1 MRFMVLF
8 FCDICFLR
16 KGCLMKDSRQNLTPF
31 FTKLKEY
38 GMSRVAPFDVPGH
51 KLGRIENDMQK
62 FVGKKMYLLDA
73 NSPVGL
79 DHLNYP
85 TGVINEAQTLM
96 AEAMNA
102 DKSYFLTNGTTTG
115 LLAMVMSV
123 CKANDK
129 LILPRNVHKS
139 VINGLILSGAMPVFV
154 KPNIDE
160 NLGIAND
167 VSFSAVKKTIDENL
181 DAKAIFIINPT
192 YFGVVSDLQQ
202 ITDYAHQNN
211 MVVMVDEAHGA
222 QFYFSQKLP
231 LSAMEAGAD
240 ITATS
245 MHKTAGSLTQSSVI
259 LTKGNRIDHQ
269 RLRATLNML
278 QSTSPSSLLMASLDV
293 ARKTMYFK
301 GKAKLNNI
309 LQLSKIA
316 RTQLKKI
323 PGITVIDK
331 DYLLEHDCFDADE
344 TKLMIKV
351 SDLGLTGFDIY
362 QQMKKEYNIQLELAE
377 SHIVLCVLTIGTTKQ
392 DLERL
397 VLAFRKLSEKYF
409 KQRDKLP
416 KIEFHYQFPDTYARP
431 RDAYHA
437 PKNLVKLDDA
447 VDEISAESI
456 MIYPPGIP
464 IIIPGE
470 VITEN
475 VVRDIKFYKAKGGS
489 LQSDIENDTE
499 IDYVQIVD
507 KENWIKYE
515 GDL

>member
-1 MRFMVLF
+1 MVLL
-8 FCDICFLR
+8 CHEEPRKR
-16 KGCLMKDSRQNLTPF
+16 KGCLMRDSKQNNTPF

-38 GMSRVAPFDVPGH
+38 GNSHVAPFDVPGH
-51 KLGRIENDMQK
+51 KLGRIDNDLQK
-62 FVGKKMYLLDA
+62 FAGKKLYLLDA

-85 TGVINEAQTLM
+85 TGVIAEAQKLM
-96 AEAMNA
+96 AEAMQA

-115 LLAMVMSV
+115 ILAMVMSV

-129 LILPRNVHKS
+129 IILPRNVHKS
-139 VINGLILSGAMPVFV
+139 VINGLILSGAMPVFI

-160 NLGIAND
+160 NVGIAND
-167 VSFSAVKKTIDENL
+167 VSFEAVKKAIDENL

-192 YFGVVSDLQQ
+192 YFGVVSDLKK
-202 ITDYAHQNN
+202 ITDYAHEKNI
-211 MVVMVDEAHGA
+211 VVMVDEAHGA

-231 LSAMEAGAD
+231 LGAMEAGAD
-240 ITATS
+240 ISATS

-259 LTKGNRIDHQ
+259 LTKGDRIDHQ

-293 ARKTMYFK
+293 ARKTMYFH
-301 GKAKLNNI
+301 GKARINNI
-309 LQLSKIA
+309 LQLAKIA
-316 RTQLKKI
+316 REKLKNI
-323 PGITVIDK
+323 PGIKVIDK
-331 DYLLEHDCFDADE
+331 EYLLNQGCFDYDE
-344 TKLMIKV
+344 TKLMVKV
-351 SDLGLTGFDIY
+351 SDLGLSGFDVY
-362 QQMKKEYNIQLELAE
+362 QIMKKKYNIQLELAE
-377 SHIVLCVLTIGTTKQ
+377 SHMVLCVLTIGTTKQ

-397 VLAFRKLSEKYF
+397 VLAFKKLAVEYNKI
-409 KQRDKLP
+409 KDKLP
-416 KIEFHYQFPDTYARP
+416 KIEFRYQFPETYVRP

-437 PKNLVKLDDA
+437 PKHLIKLEDA
-447 VDEISAESI
+447 YDEVSAESI

-470 VITEN
+470 VITEE
-475 VVRDIKFYKAKGGS
+475 VVRDIKFYKEKGGS
-489 LQSDIENDTE
+489 LQSDIDNDTD

-515 GDL
+515 GDLI

>member
-1 MRFMVLF
+1 MRNPN
-8 FCDICFLR
+8 
-16 KGCLMKDSRQNLTPF
+16 QNQTPF

-38 GMSRVAPFDVPGH
+38 GMSHVAPFDVPGH
-51 KLGRIENDMQK
+51 KLGRIENDLQK

-85 TGVINEAQTLM
+85 TGVINEAQSLM
-96 AEAMNA
+96 AEAMGA

-115 LLAMVMSV
+115 ILAMVMSV

-129 LILPRNVHKS
+129 IILPRNVHKS
-139 VINGLILSGAMPVFV
+139 VINGLILSGAMPVFI

-160 NLGIAND
+160 FVGIAND
-167 VSFSAVKKTIDENL
+167 VSFDAVKKAIDENP
-181 DAKAIFIINPT
+181 DAKAIFAINPT
-192 YFGVVSDLQQ
+192 YFGVVSDIQK
-202 ITDYAHQNN
+202 ITDYAHEHK
-211 MVVMVDEAHGA
+211 MIVMVDEAHGA

-240 ITATS
+240 ISATS
-245 MHKTAGSLTQSSVI
+245 MHKTAGSLTQSSII
-259 LTKGNRIDHQ
+259 LTKGERIDHQ

-293 ARKTMYFK
+293 ARKTMYFQ
-301 GKAKLNNI
+301 GKAKINNI
-309 LQLSKIA
+309 LKLAKIA
-316 RTQLKKI
+316 REKIKTI
-323 PGITVIDK
+323 PGLTVIDK
-331 DYLLEHDCFDADE
+331 EYLLNQGCYDYDE
-344 TKLMIKV
+344 TKLMVKV
-351 SDLGLTGFDIY
+351 SDLGISGFDIY
-362 QQMKKEYNIQLELAE
+362 QMMKKNYNIQLELAE

-397 VLAFRKLSEKYF
+397 VLAFKKLAEKYY
-409 KQRDKLP
+409 KLKDKLP
-416 KIEFHYQFPDTYARP
+416 KIEFRYQFPDTYARP

-437 PKNLVKLDDA
+437 PKNLVKLEDA
-447 VDEISAESI
+447 IDEISAESI

-470 VITEN
+470 VITEE
-475 VVRDIKFYKAKGGS
+475 VVKDIKFYKNKGGS
-489 LQSDIENDTE
+489 LQSDIDNDTD

-507 KENWIKYE
+507 KENWSKYE
-515 GDL
+515 GDLI

>member
-1 MRFMVLF
+1 
-8 FCDICFLR
+8 
-16 KGCLMKDSRQNLTPF
+16 MKEDKQNKTPF

-51 KLGRIENDMQK
+51 KLGRIDNDLQK
-62 FVGKKMYLLDA
+62 FIGKKMYLLDA

-85 TGVINEAQTLM
+85 TGVLKEAQDLM
-96 AEAMNA
+96 AKAMGA
-102 DKSYFLTNGTTTG
+102 EKSYFLTNGTTTG
-115 LLAMVMSV
+115 ILAMVMSV

-129 LILPRNVHKS
+129 IILPRNVHKS

-154 KPNIDE
+154 KPNIDIE
-160 NLGIAND
+160 LGIAND
-167 VSFSAVKKTIDENL
+167 VSFENVKKAIDENL

-192 YFGVVSDLQQ
+192 YFGVVSDLEQ
-202 ITDYAHQNN
+202 ITEYAHEKGLI
-211 MVVMVDEAHGA
+211 VMVDEAHGA
-222 QFYFSQKLP
+222 QFYFNDRLP

-240 ITATS
+240 ISATS
-245 MHKTAGSLTQSSVI
+245 MHKTAGSLTQSSII
-259 LTKGNRIDHQ
+259 LAQGKLIDHQ
-269 RLRATLNML
+269 RVRATLNML

-301 GKAKLNNI
+301 GKTKINQILKLVKAAKT
-309 LQLSKIA
+309 A
-316 RTQLKKI
+316 LKKI
-323 PGITVIDK
+323 PGIKVIDK
-331 DYLLEHDCFDADE
+331 DYLLEHGCYDVDE
-344 TKLMIKV
+344 TKLMVKV
-351 SDLGLTGFDIY
+351 SELGLTGFDIY
-362 QQMKKEYNIQLELAE
+362 QLMKKKYNIQLELAE
-377 SHIVLCVLTIGTTKQ
+377 THIVLCVLTIGTTKQ

-397 VLAFRKLSEKYF
+397 VVAFRKLSEKYY

-416 KIEFHYQFPDTYARP
+416 KIDFEYQFPDTYARP

-437 PKNLVKLDDA
+437 PKNLVPLEEA

-470 VITEN
+470 VITQQ
-475 VVRDIKFYKAKGGS
+475 VVKDIKFYKTKGGS
-489 LQSDIENDTE
+489 LQSDIDNDTE

-507 KENWIKYE
+507 KENWVKYE